1 MIIVTTA
8 AGHRIGISSQIDQLV
23 RQSRGGDYDS
33 PYSVSLARNLGRRL
47 ALAAGTASLIE
58 ILHEIEPDLS
68 TEHHAAL
75 RALWSEIIAELE
87 DADDEDCAPSRSD
100 LIRDFERSWGTG
112 SWDRCEAA
120 ARAALR
126 SHRHMTMDKVSVDK
140 LQRHGIGTD
149 LAAAYLVLV
158 TEPQAPGRPRGGST
172 KRRRE
177 ERAG

>member
-33 PYSVSLARNLGRRL
+33 PYSVSLARNLGRRI

-75 RALWSEIIAELE
+75 RALW
-87 DADDEDCAPSRSD
+87 RSYGG
-100 LIRDFERSWGTG
+100 IWVTRSSGG
-112 SWDRCEAA
+112 
-120 ARAALR
+120 AL
-126 SHRHMTMDKVSVDK
+126 
-140 LQRHGIGTD
+140 
-149 LAAAYLVLV
+149 
-158 TEPQAPGRPRGGST
+158 
-172 KRRRE
+172 
-177 ERAG
+177 